1 MARDDFCC
9 SCGARYADTAG
20 YPRSCDGCG
29 HMVWAN
35 PVPVVVVLVPVK
47 DGPRTGLLTVRRAI
61 PPVGQ
66 LAFVSGFM
74 DRGESWQ
81 ESAARE
87 LEEEAYVRIDPG
99 ELRPLHFVSTPDGGT
114 VLLFATAPAINAD
127 DMPPF
132 VPNDEASERKI
143 IFECEPLAFPLHNDV
158 ATKYF
163 STEL

>member
-1 MARDDFCC
+1 MARDDFCS
-9 SCGARYADTAG
+9 SCGTAYTDTSA
-20 YPRSCDGCG
+20 YPRTCPGCG

-35 PVPVVVVLVPVK
+35 PSPVVVLLVPVK
-47 DGPRTGLLTVRRAI
+47 DGHRTGLLTVRRAI
-61 PPVGQ
+61 PPVGE

-74 DRGESWQ
+74 ERGESWQ
-81 ESAARE
+81 QSAARE
-87 LEEEAYVRIDPG
+87 LEEEAGVSVDPD

-132 VPNDEASERKI
+132 VPNDEASERRV

-163 STEL
+163 STEQ

>member
-1 MARDDFCC
+1 MARDDFCN
-9 SCGARYADTAG
+9 SCGSQYADTAA
-20 YPRSCDGCG
+20 YPRRCASCG

-35 PVPVVVVLVPVK
+35 PSPVVVLLVPVK

-61 PPVGQ
+61 PPVGE

-81 ESAARE
+81 QSAVRE
-87 LEEEAYVRIDPG
+87 LEEEAGVRIPPDD
-99 ELRPLHFVSTPDGGT
+99 LRPLHFVSTPDGGT
-114 VLLFATAPAINAD
+114 VLMFATAPAINAE

-132 VPNDEASERKI
+132 VPNDEASERAV
-143 IFECEPLAFPLHNDV
+143 IFECVPLAFPLHNDV

>member
-1 MARDDFCC
+1 MARDDFCS
-9 SCGARYADTAG
+9 SCGTQYSDTSA
-20 YPRSCDGCG
+20 YPRRCVGCG

-35 PVPVVVVLVPVK
+35 PSPVVVLLVPVK

-61 PPVGQ
+61 PPVGE

-81 ESAARE
+81 QSAVRE
-87 LEEEAYVRIDPG
+87 LEEEAGVCIPPED
-99 ELRPLHFVSTPDGGT
+99 LRPLHFVSTPDGGT
-114 VLLFATAPAINAD
+114 VLMFATAPAINAE

-132 VPNDEASERKI
+132 VPNDEASERKV
-143 IFECEPLAFPLHNDV
+143 IFDCVPLAFPLHNDV

>member
-1 MARDDFCC
+1 MARDDFCS
-9 SCGARYADTAG
+9 SCGTRYADTAG
-20 YPRSCDGCG
+20 YPRTCPGCA

-35 PVPVVVVLVPVK
+35 PVPVVVLLVPVK
-47 DGPRTGLLTVRRAI
+47 DGARTGLLTVRRAI

-81 ESAARE
+81 QSAARE
-87 LEEEAYVRIDPG
+87 LEEEAGVVIEPG
-99 ELRPLHFVSTPDGGT
+99 ELRPLHFVSTPDGAT
-114 VLLFATAPAINAD
+114 VLLFATAPAINAE

-132 VPNDEASERKI
+132 VPNDEASERRV
-143 IFECEPLAFPLHNDV
+143 IFECEPLAFPLHNEV

-163 STEL
+163 STEQ

>member
-1 MARDDFCC
+1 MARDDFCS
-9 SCGARYADTAG
+9 SCGNRYADTAS
-20 YPRSCDGCG
+20 YPRRCGRCG

-35 PVPVVVVLVPVK
+35 PSPVVVLLVPVK
-47 DGPRTGLLTVRRAI
+47 DGHRTGLLTVRRAI
-61 PPVGQ
+61 PPVGE

-81 ESAARE
+81 QSAVRE
-87 LEEEAYVRIDPG
+87 LEEEANVRIAPED
-99 ELRPLHFVSTPDGGT
+99 LRPLHFISTPDGGT
-114 VLLFATAPAINAD
+114 VLMFATAPAINAE

-132 VPNDEASERKI
+132 LPNDEASERTV
-143 IFECEPLAFPLHNDV
+143 IFECVPLAFPLHNEV

>member
-1 MARDDFCC
+1 MARDDFCS
-9 SCGARYADTAG
+9 SCGTRYADTAS
-20 YPRSCDGCG
+20 YPRGCVSCG

-35 PVPVVVVLVPVK
+35 PSPVVVLLVPVK

-81 ESAARE
+81 QSAVRE
-87 LEEEAYVRIDPG
+87 LEEEANVRIEPD

-114 VLLFATAPAINAD
+114 VLMFATAPAINVE

-132 VPNDEASERKI
+132 VPNEEASERKV
-143 IFECEPLAFPLHNDV
+143 IFECVPLAFPLHNEV

-163 STEL
+163 STEQ